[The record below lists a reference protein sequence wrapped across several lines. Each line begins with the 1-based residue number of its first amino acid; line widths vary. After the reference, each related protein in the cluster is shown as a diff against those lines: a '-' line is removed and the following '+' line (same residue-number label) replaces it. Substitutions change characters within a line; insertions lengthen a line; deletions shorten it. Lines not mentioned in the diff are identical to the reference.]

1 MKRFIAIAGNMGVGK
16 STLTALLSEQLGW
29 EPFYEAV
36 DDNPYLADFYKDMQ
50 KWAFHSQVFF
60 LSRRLRHHHQLLNRP
75 NSVIQDRTVYE
86 DAEIFAKNLYRQG
99 HMAERDYRSYRELY
113 EVLTMFL
120 PPPDLVVYLQASVP
134 TLKYRIALRGR
145 DFEQDIPTEYLEQL
159 NVLYEEWAHS
169 FTLCPMLTIPSDNL
183 DFVKNNSHLELI
195 TAKIMDKLHGKE
207 IVVFD

>member
-16 STLTALLSEQLGW
+16 STLTALLSEKLGW

-36 DDNPYLADFYKDMQ
+36 DDNPYLADFYKDMR

-75 NSVIQDRTVYE
+75 DSVIQDRTVYE
-86 DAEIFAKNLYRQG
+86 DAEIFAENLYRQE
-99 HMAERDYRSYRELY
+99 HMGERDYRSYRELY

-120 PPPDLVVYLQASVP
+120 PPPDLVVYLRASVP
-134 TLKYRIALRGR
+134 TLEHRIAIRGR
-145 DFEQDIPTEYLEQL
+145 DFEQDVPADYLEQL
-159 NVLYEEWAHS
+159 NRLYEEWANS
-169 FTLCPMLTIPSDNL
+169 FTLCPMLTVPSDSL

-195 TAKIMDKLHGKE
+195 AAKIMEKLHGKE
-207 IVVFD
+207 TVVFD